1 MVNIIASIPFAKHD
15 MRRELGGGVLG
26 HAEAE
31 RAQINPGKHHF
42 AARRRFHEK
51 TRFVTYS
58 TLALSHSSL
67 ISGSTSLAKFRSDSC
82 QPR

>member
-31 RAQINPGKHHF
+31 RAQINSPRG
-42 AARRRFHEK
+42 AAFTRTT

-58 TLALSHSSL
+58 TLALPHS
-67 ISGSTSLAKFRSDSC
+67 
-82 QPR
+82 